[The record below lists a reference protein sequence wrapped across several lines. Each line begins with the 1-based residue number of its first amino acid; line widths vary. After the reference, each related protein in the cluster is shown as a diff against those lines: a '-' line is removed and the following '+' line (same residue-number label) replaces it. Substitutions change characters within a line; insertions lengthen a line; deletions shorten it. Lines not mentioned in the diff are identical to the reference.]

1 MIPNKIKVKRTL
13 LHMISSKKCVRSAQ
27 KLIDISGRRE
37 LDLKN
42 VLKKGYIG
50 NPSQLV
56 SVRRVTV
63 AEGRAKG
70 TLPVLKAFES
80 VTNTVIIT
88 FTEEKES

>member
-1 MIPNKIKVKRTL
+1 M
-13 LHMISSKKCVRSAQ
+13 
-27 KLIDISGRRE
+27 
-37 LDLKN
+37 KN

-80 VTNTVIIT
+80 VTNTVTIA

>member
-1 MIPNKIKVKRTL
+1 M
-13 LHMISSKKCVRSAQ
+13 
-27 KLIDISGRRE
+27 
-37 LDLKN
+37 KN

-80 VTNTVIIT
+80 VANIVTIT
-88 FTEEKES
+88 FTEKRNH